1 MVTRKKPISSKQS
14 DASKKGWITRRKNQ
28 KKKPSKKSPVGNSR
42 TIESEKLK
50 RLQKDEKIRNRSR
63 LKAQKTGR
71 SLASDKPKLH
81 SKKPVRSARRQSK
94 KRASIR

>member
-1 MVTRKKPISSKQS
+1 MVARKKSISSKKS
-14 DASKKGWITRRKNQ
+14 DASKTGWITRRKNQ
-28 KKKPSKKSPVGNSR
+28 KKKSPKKSPVRNSR

-50 RLQKDEKIRNRSR
+50 KLQKDEKIRNRSR

-71 SLASDKPKLH
+71 SLVSDKPKLH
-81 SKKPVRSARRQSK
+81 SKKPVRSARRPSK

>member
-1 MVTRKKPISSKQS
+1 MVTRKKSISTKKS

-28 KKKPSKKSPVGNSR
+28 KMNSSKKSPVQHSR

-50 RLQKDEKIRNRSR
+50 KIQKNEKIRNRSR
-63 LKAQKTGR
+63 LKAQKIGR
-71 SLASDKPKLH
+71 SLTSDKPKLH
-81 SKKPVRSARRQSK
+81 SKKPVRPARRPSK